1 MVEEHAKMPVVDLSF
16 RRLGRLLG
24 RRVPKKVLLDTLP
37 FLGLDIESESGD
49 GAKVEYSPNR
59 PDYSTEYGIA
69 MGLEGLLGIRTGAV
83 DLRIGAAEG
92 TGRRI
97 RAEPSV
103 SGVRP
108 FITGIC
114 AVGGRAA
121 AAAAVDGAMIRQLVA
136 MQEDLHFGIG
146 RRRKKSAMG
155 IHDLDAVSFPLR
167 YTTADRSHEFV
178 HLHGTD
184 LMTVERI
191 LSETKTGREYGH
203 LLGGSGPVPV
213 ILDSAGR
220 IVSLPPVINS
230 SLTAVTAKTKNLF
243 VEVTGTG
250 REDVENALSVAAV
263 TLQRA
268 GFALRR
274 VGISGSGNATPS
286 LSGRTLY
293 LDPRL
298 VSSTLG
304 LELPPA
310 RIISSLKRSR
320 IAASAAPAGKRIRCV
335 IPRHRFD
342 ILGPMD
348 LVEEVALGYGVA
360 RIEPRLS
367 PSGTVGGTT
376 RAVRRTRILDGMLTG
391 LGYTEALNSCLTG
404 TRILYESTGRS
415 PEQAMPVLD
424 SKSGEHTVLRDSVLP
439 GLVDCLSRNVHRQ
452 YPQRLYETGTVFL
465 PGSPVRERA
474 RLAAVAA
481 HGGADFSEVKSVLL
495 SALRV
500 GFGIDDVRTAASADD
515 PLFAEGRRA
524 GIVAGGRKVG
534 VMGEVDPGVLG
545 RLRIR
550 VPVAG
555 FELDLTG
562 LIFD

>member
-1 MVEEHAKMPVVDLSF
+1 MVEERAKMPVVDLSF

-24 RRVPKKVLLDTLP
+24 RRIPKKVLLDTLP

-83 DLRIGAAEG
+83 DLRIGEG
-92 TGRRI
+92 GEGHRI
-97 RAEPSV
+97 RADPSV
-103 SGVRP
+103 SRIRP

-121 AAAAVDGAMIRQLVA
+121 AVDVAMIRQLVA

-167 YTTADRSHEFV
+167 YITADRSHEFV

-184 LMTVERI
+184 PMTVERI
-191 LSETKTGREYGH
+191 LSETKAGREYGH
-203 LLGGSGPVPV
+203 LLGGSRPVPV
-213 ILDSAGR
+213 ILDSAGMT
-220 IVSLPPVINS
+220 ISLPPVINS

-293 LDPRL
+293 LDPGL

-304 LELPPA
+304 LDLSPA

-320 IAASAAPAGKRIRCV
+320 IAASGTAAAAGKRIRCV

-481 HGGADFSEVKSVLL
+481 HGSADFSEVKSVLL

-500 GFGIDDVRTAASADD
+500 GFGMDDVRTAASADD